1 MAQAKVLNEKETRR
15 VLLYIASK
23 KHSARNR
30 CMFLMTTNC
39 GMRVGEVAALQISQ
53 VLQSDGQIVDEIR
66 LKAEQT
72 KGSVGR
78 TVLLSK
84 KMQEELHHYLCC
96 RFKLKDLAAVT
107 YTDTSRALF
116 CTQKNSNRGFSSSTA
131 CQLFHYIYKN
141 ANVIGAS
148 SHSGRRGFITNLANK
163 GVSVRVLM
171 ELSGHKSI
179 AVTQRYIDINP
190 SMMRSAVEM
199 L

>member
-1 MAQAKVLNEKETRR
+1 MTQAATLTQQQLQRVLEYTRTRR
-15 VLLYIASK
+15 HYK
-23 KHSARNR
+23 RNR
-30 CMFLMTTNC
+30 AIILLTHYAML
-39 GMRVGEVAALQISQ
+39 RVGEVAALRICD
-53 VLQSDGQIVDEIR
+53 VLTSDGQIVEEIR

-84 KMQEELHHYLCC
+84 KMQEELHHYLSC
-96 RFKLKDLAAVT
+96 RFKLKDLTAVT

-116 CTQKNSNRGFSSSTA
+116 CSQKNNMRGFSANTLA
-131 CQLFHYIYKN
+131 QHFHYIYKN
-141 ANVIGAS
+141 ANVVGAS
-148 SHSGRRGFITNLANK
+148 SHSGRRGFITNLANR

>member
-1 MAQAKVLNEKETRR
+1 MAQAKVLNEKEILK
-15 VLLYIASK
+15 VLLHIASK

-39 GMRVGEVAALQISQ
+39 GMRVGEVAALRICD
-53 VLQSDGQIVDEIR
+53 VLTSDGQIVDEIR

-84 KMQEELHHYLCC
+84 KMQEELHHYLSC
-96 RFKLKDLAAVT
+96 RFKLKDLTAVT

-116 CTQKNSNRGFSSSTA
+116 CSQKNNMRGFSANTLA
-131 CQLFHYIYKN
+131 QHFHYIYKN
-141 ANVIGAS
+141 ANVVGAS

-163 GVSVRVLM
+163 GVAIHVLK
-171 ELSGHKSI
+171 ELAGHKSI
-179 AVTQRYIDINP
+179 SVTEKYISKNPAVLRA
-190 SMMRSAVEM
+190 SVE
-199 L
+199 LL

>member
-1 MAQAKVLNEKETRR
+1 MAQAKVLNEKEIRK
-15 VLLYIASK
+15 VLLHIASK

-39 GMRVGEVAALQISQ
+39 GMRVGEVAALRICD
-53 VLQSDGQIVDEIR
+53 VLTNDGQIVEEIR

-84 KMQEELHHYLCC
+84 KMQEELHHYLSC
-96 RFKLKDLAAVT
+96 RFKLKDLTAVT

-116 CTQKNSNRGFSSSTA
+116 STQKNNHRGFSSSTA

-141 ANVIGAS
+141 ANVVGAS
-148 SHSGRRGFITNLANK
+148 SHSGRRGFITNLADK
-163 GVSVRVLM
+163 GIHVRVLM
-171 ELSGHKSI
+171 ALAGHQSI
-179 AVTQRYIDINP
+179 ATTQRYIELNP
-190 SMMRSAVEM
+190 TVMKAAVE
-199 L
+199 LI